1 MRNGDRL
8 ALILTTLS
16 AVAGS
21 LAAQSECSGVP
32 TPAQT
37 ICSRAVDAYK
47 TFQPFGGIAISGGN
61 PELGTARALGGPGH
75 LFVSAR
81 VNAVKADIPNPDTT
95 QGKISGGVPAP
106 VVEGGLGLFQG
117 TGGGLLAVDALVS
130 ATLLPTNLD
139 KLSVDSNATRIG
151 SVALGVGYGARVGV
165 LNGAFPIPSVSVSV
179 MRRSLPRV
187 QLGDLSK
194 GDNFQFDTDLKATNI
209 RVAAS
214 LRFILLDLAA
224 GFGFDH
230 YSSTGHLRFY
240 NNPPLN
246 TTVQTI
252 TVPVTNNRQ
261 VLFANAGLNFVAMK
275 LVGEIGYQ
283 TGKDQQLST
292 SYSDF
297 DPTAGH
303 VYGGVGVRF
312 SF

>member
-1 MRNGDRL
+1 MNRIAFL
-8 ALILTTLS
+8 LTALS
-16 AVAGS
+16 AMTGL
-21 LAAQSECSGVP
+21 LAAQNECSGVP
-32 TPAQT
+32 AQGQT
-37 ICSRAVDAYK
+37 ICNRAVDAYK
-47 TFQPFGGIAISGGN
+47 TFQPLGGIAISGGN
-61 PELGTARALGGPGH
+61 PVLGTARGLGGPGH
-75 LFVSAR
+75 LYISAR

-95 QGKISGGVPAP
+95 QAKISGGVPAP

-117 TGGGLLAVDALVS
+117 TGVGLLSIDALVS

-139 KLSVDSNATRIG
+139 KLSVDSSATKIG
-151 SVALGVGYGARVGV
+151 SMALGVGYGARAGI

-194 GDNFQFDTDLKATNI
+194 GDDFQFDTDLKATNI

-214 LRFILLDLAA
+214 MRLILLDVAA

-230 YSSTGHLRFY
+230 YRSTGHMKY
-240 NNPPLN
+240 VYPLGS
-246 TTVQTI
+246 VQTV
-252 TVPVTNNRQ
+252 TVAVTNNRQ

-283 TGKDQQLST
+283 SGKDQRLST
-292 SYSDF
+292 NYSDF

-303 VYGGVGVRF
+303 VYGGIGIRF
-312 SF
+312 SL